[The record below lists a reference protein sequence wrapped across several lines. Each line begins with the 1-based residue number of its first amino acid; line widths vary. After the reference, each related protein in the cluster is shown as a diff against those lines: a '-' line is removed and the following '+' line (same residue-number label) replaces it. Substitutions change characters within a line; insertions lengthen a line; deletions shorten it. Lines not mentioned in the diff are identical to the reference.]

1 MKTKYNTFETTYRN
15 ARAWALSCL
24 AGSRLAAQ
32 RTYDTTSLEFQKRVY
47 ASFKQETQFMFGFT
61 NSKIDRNTWIV
72 GQNALKTNHTGKQ
85 TLKALC
91 HSYFAA
97 SEALFLSGWTAGQE
111 LRSSIKLLECKRSG
125 DRPAL
130 RSRMVQLFVNK
141 VIQDDST

>member
-15 ARAWALSCL
+15 TRAWALSCL

-47 ASFKQETQFMFGFT
+47 AAFKQETQEMFGYVKLDT
-61 NSKIDRNTWIV
+61 NTWIV

-91 HSYFAA
+91 HSYFSA

-111 LRSSIKLLECKRSG
+111 LRSSIALLECKGSG
-125 DRPAL
+125 DSPAL
-130 RSRMVQLFVNK
+130 RSRMVQLDVK
-141 VIQDDST
+141 DSIEGDLT

>member
-1 MKTKYNTFETTYRN
+1 MKMKTKYNTFETTYRN

-72 GQNALKTNHTGKQ
+72 GQNALKTNHNGKRS
-85 TLKALC
+85 LKALC
-91 HSYFAA
+91 YISYLQAEGAFLAA
-97 SEALFLSGWTAGQE
+97 
-111 LRSSIKLLECKRSG
+111 
-125 DRPAL
+125 
-130 RSRMVQLFVNK
+130 
-141 VIQDDST
+141 QDDST